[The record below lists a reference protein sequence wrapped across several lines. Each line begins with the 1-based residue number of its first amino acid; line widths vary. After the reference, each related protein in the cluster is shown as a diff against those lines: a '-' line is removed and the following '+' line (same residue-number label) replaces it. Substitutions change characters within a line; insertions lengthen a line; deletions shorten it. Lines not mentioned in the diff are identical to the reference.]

1 MTGAASADGAIG
13 ADRAGVSAD
22 ASAGA
27 GAATGLPGLD
37 GAGAVNLLLFL
48 LLLLLL
54 LMMLLLLMLELMLQL
69 LMLILMLLMMVLRR
83 PAHHGQHLQLMV
95 KLRRRKCTVSLV
107 YFGRQ

>member
-54 LMMLLLLMLELMLQL
+54 LMLLLLMLELMLQL
-69 LMLILMLLMMVLRR
+69 LMLKLMLLMMVLRC
-83 PAHHGQHLQLMV
+83 PAHRGQHLQLMV

>member
-54 LMMLLLLMLELMLQL
+54 LMLLLLMLELMLQL